1 MLKIDV
7 RKIIKK
13 LVKETFNE
21 SQPFDYRGQHE
32 APHSSDNY
40 SSPIYDMTN
49 AFGEDIYTSNAV
61 RYFGTGD
68 PNDKLAINIIQS
80 LRNKPNASLK
90 IYRSIPKILTVSE
103 KINEL
108 EKHKAFILKYGK
120 LPKGVDNW
128 QTPSQYYEFIYDELN
143 RLKNS
148 PKIDEKLNKINDG
161 DWITTV
167 RQYAIDHGESHLNG
181 KYKILSKTVKAKNVY
196 GNGDSIFEFGYSS

>member
-1 MLKIDV
+1 MLQNSV

-13 LVKETFNE
+13 LIKETYNE

-49 AFGEDIYTSNAV
+49 AFGEDIYTSNAL

-68 PNDKLAINIIQS
+68 ANDRLAINIIQL
-80 LRNKPNASLK
+80 LRNRPNASLK
-90 IYRSIPKILTVSE
+90 IYRSIPKVLTISE

-108 EKHKAFILKYGK
+108 EKHKAFILKYGT

-128 QTPSQYYEFIYDELN
+128 QNSSQYYDFIYDELN

-148 PKIDEKLNKINDG
+148 PKVDEKLNQINDG
-161 DWITTV
+161 DWVTTV
-167 RQYAIDHGESHLNG
+167 KQYAIDHGKAHLGN
-181 KYKILSKTVKAKNVY
+181 KFKILSKTVKAKNVY
-196 GNGDSIFEFGYSS
+196 GNGDSIFEFGYSA